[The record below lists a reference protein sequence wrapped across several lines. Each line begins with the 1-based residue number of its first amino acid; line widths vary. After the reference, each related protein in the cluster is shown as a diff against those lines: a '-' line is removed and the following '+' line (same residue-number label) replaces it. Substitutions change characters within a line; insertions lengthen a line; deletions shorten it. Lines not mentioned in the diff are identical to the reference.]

1 MIHCIIVD
9 DEPIAHEILEEYILR
24 CGRITIVG
32 HARNAVE
39 ALALLEKYAIDLI
52 FLDIQMPLISGLT
65 FLKNLERPPAVIF
78 TTAYQEYAIDGF
90 ELNAVDYLLKPFSY
104 DRFLKAIDKIKTEK
118 TVTPERSYFFSNNN
132 RSTEKIYHDDILYI
146 EAVGDYMKIHLSDRY
161 LLQRSTLKA
170 LEEELPADEF
180 IRVHKSYIVPVKK
193 IIAIKKDTLYLS
205 KSLTIPVSQSYK
217 EHLIQKF
224 RV

>member
-24 CGRITIVG
+24 CERITIVG

-65 FLKNLERPPAVIF
+65 FLKNLERPPGVIF

-90 ELNAVDYLLKPFSY
+90 ELSAIDYLLKPFSY
-104 DRFLKAIDKIKTEK
+104 ERFLKAIDKIKTEK
-118 TVTPERSYFFSNNN
+118 ATTPARSYFFANNN

-146 EAVGDYMKIHLSDRY
+146 EAVGDYMKIHLADRY

-193 IIAIKKDTLYLS
+193 IIAIRKDTLYLS
-205 KSLTIPVSQSYK
+205 KDLTIPVSQSYR
-217 EHLIQKF
+217 EQLIQKF
-224 RV
+224 KV